1 MARVPDI
8 PKALHYLGQCG
19 LERIGLSEKGK
30 RPLVECT
37 PSDAACL
44 VLGDEEHG
52 ISTQSWA
59 MCDVHARI
67 DMRGKTGS
75 LNVSV
80 AGGIGLHHLLG

>member
-1 MARVPDI
+1 MPDI

-19 LERIGLSEKGK
+19 LERIGLSEKGQ
-30 RPLVECT
+30 RPLTEYSA
-37 PSDAACL
+37 SDAACV

-52 ISTQSWA
+52 ISTASWA
-59 MCDVHARI
+59 QCDVQARI

-80 AGGIGLHHLLG
+80 AGGIALHHLLA